1 MTLTA
6 LPGITAVIAE
16 EQRAYRVLL
25 IDARCL
31 FRQALR
37 ALLDAQPQFAV
48 VGEADRGSEALRLAG
63 LLNPDVVLTDLELAD
78 GNGVAFIEALR
89 TQYPRLRILVLTAVR
104 ARGMAAAAKRAGA
117 AGYLLKDCKRG
128 ELLTAL
134 REIGAGRW
142 YCSAVSTPAA
152 ATRGGASDH
161 LGAQGAYL
169 TERQR
174 EVLRAVALGHSTRE
188 IARMLGVSQR
198 AIHGHRE
205 RLRNK
210 LQLSGTAALTRFAA
224 LHGLTPDTSTTP

>member
-128 ELLTAL
+128 ELL
-134 REIGAGRW
+134 AG
-142 YCSAVSTPAA
+142 PA
-152 ATRGGASDH
+152 
-161 LGAQGAYL
+161 
-169 TERQR
+169 
-174 EVLRAVALGHSTRE
+174 RE
-188 IARMLGVSQR
+188 IARRVAGIARRSRRRRPPLGAAP
-198 AIHGHRE
+198 AIIWAPRE
-205 RLRNK
+205 RISP
-210 LQLSGTAALTRFAA
+210 SGSGRCCAR
-224 LHGLTPDTSTTP
+224 